1 MHCAHCRSNV
11 HTLLTMR
18 QGSLTICN
26 QKVEIIMVFNGFE
39 DEDFVGSV
47 GSVGYTGLLR
57 RSDQNNWVTGADMRG
72 YERI

>member
-1 MHCAHCRSNV
+1 
-11 HTLLTMR
+11 
-18 QGSLTICN
+18 
-26 QKVEIIMVFNGFE
+26 MVFNGFE